1 MQYSKMLW
9 LVAGLATT
17 ALAQQ
22 SSSSTSYDGDCDG
35 SNDPPSCM
43 SSLMASTSSSLG
55 PRQSVVTIVT
65 TDVGTLVTTDV
76 GTSRY
81 VTSLPPSI
89 LTYTTEIAAGTTLV
103 PVLTPSVV
111 SSEVV
116 VTTNTAG
123 QSTTSTRLRTTSVT
137 VAPSSSSMP
146 AAAGGAASSSPSP
159 AGAAAFATMVPAVF
173 GAAALGLA
181 AVL

>member
-1 MQYSKMLW
+1 M
-9 LVAGLATT
+9 
-17 ALAQQ
+17 
-22 SSSSTSYDGDCDG
+22 
-35 SNDPPSCM
+35 
-43 SSLMASTSSSLG
+43 
-55 PRQSVVTIVT
+55 T

-89 LTYTTEIAAGTTLV
+89 LTYTTEIAADTTLV

-137 VAPSSSSMP
+137 VTPSSVIP
-146 AAAGGAASSSPSP
+146 VIPVTGVATTSSPSP

-173 GAAALGLA
+173 GAAALGFA